1 MLAMAWVNVQ
11 LAQHRPPVTPVQRRA
26 HWKSHPLPQRGRTV
40 SRGSKEQN
48 GEDSRGK
55 AAEAGRGSLTL
66 PEQQLLALA

>member
-11 LAQHRPPVTPVQRRA
+11 LAQHRLPVTPVQRRV

-48 GEDSRGK
+48 GEDSRAK
-55 AAEAGRGSLTL
+55 AAEAGRGLLTL